1 MSDRLEDFV
10 RQNREEFDL
19 REPDP
24 SLWLKINP
32 PTADESLPQADKSPF
47 VVKERRPL
55 SWLRVAAAIAV
66 IFAGSSAGIYFL
78 TGGNNDVDLYSN
90 EIYMEM
96 QETEQYYTHMVADRY
111 NELKPYLV
119 SDPMANEMLTADM
132 DELDQ
137 VYGELKEDLKDNAS
151 NPEVIEAMIL
161 NYSIKLEILED
172 LLNQLKEKENQDY
185 EKDDSYS
192 L

>member
-10 RQNREEFDL
+10 RQHREEFDL

-24 SLWLKINP
+24 SVWLKINP
-32 PTADESLPQADKSPF
+32 ANAP
-47 VVKERRPL
+47 VVKEKRPMR
-55 SWLRVAAAIAV
+55 WLRVAAAIAV

-78 TGGNNDVDLYSN
+78 TGGNNEADLYSQ
-90 EIYMEM
+90 ELYMEM
-96 QETEQYYTHMVADRY
+96 QETEAFYTMMVSDRY
-111 NELKPYLV
+111 EELKPFLASNPV
-119 SDPMANEMLTADM
+119 ANEMLSADM
-132 DELDQ
+132 EELDE
-137 VYGELKEDLKDNAS
+137 VYHELKNDLKDNIS
-151 NPEVIEAMIL
+151 NPEVIEAMVL
-161 NYSIKLEILED
+161 NYRIKLEILED

>member
-10 RQNREEFDL
+10 RQHREEFDL

-24 SLWLKINP
+24 SVWLKINP
-32 PTADESLPQADKSPF
+32 ANAP
-47 VVKERRPL
+47 VVKEKRPMR
-55 SWLRVAAAIAV
+55 WLRVAAAIAV

-78 TGGNNDVDLYSN
+78 TGGNNEADLYSQ
-90 EIYMEM
+90 ELYMEM
-96 QETEQYYTHMVADRY
+96 QETEAFYKMMVSDRY
-111 NELKPYLV
+111 EELRPYLA
-119 SDPMANEMLTADM
+119 SDPVANEMLSADLE
-132 DELDQ
+132 ELDE
-137 VYGELKEDLKDNAS
+137 VYHELKNDLKDNIS
-151 NPEVIEAMIL
+151 NPEVIEAMVL
-161 NYSIKLEILED
+161 NYRIKLEILED